1 MLPAALL
8 LLTACATEPTDKV
21 VYRPAGCVTYF
32 EYPQSTLDQAAD
44 EYEALDQGGL
54 RTLADD
60 YGIVRAETRAAGC
73 I

>member
-1 MLPAALL
+1 
-8 LLTACATEPTDKV
+8 